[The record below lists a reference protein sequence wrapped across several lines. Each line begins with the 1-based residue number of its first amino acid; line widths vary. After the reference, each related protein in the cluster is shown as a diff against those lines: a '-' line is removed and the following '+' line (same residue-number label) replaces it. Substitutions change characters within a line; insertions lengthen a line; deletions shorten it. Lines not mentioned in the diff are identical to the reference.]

1 MGPVLAKIAPQ
12 VAHRALGRH
21 RTGKDRHA
29 ADIGE
34 GGAGCKSAVACGHVP
49 APFLRFQTSASRKWT
64 VSTLVELRSEGHTS
78 ELQSLM
84 RISYA
89 VFCLK
94 KQKQYDKL
102 QSYTRN
108 IDVLDE
114 DEKKY

>member
-64 VSTLVELRSEGHTS
+64 VSTLVELTGTPSRVAGRKRH
-78 ELQSLM
+78 L
-84 RISYA
+84 RRAWRCVAI
-89 VFCLK
+89 
-94 KQKQYDKL
+94 QKEIG
-102 QSYTRN
+102 RAH
-108 IDVLDE
+108 V
-114 DEKKY
+114 